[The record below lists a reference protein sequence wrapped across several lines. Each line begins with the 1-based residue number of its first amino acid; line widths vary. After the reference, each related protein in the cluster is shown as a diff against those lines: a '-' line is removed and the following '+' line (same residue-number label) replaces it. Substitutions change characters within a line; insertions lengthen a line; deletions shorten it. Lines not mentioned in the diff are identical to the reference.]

1 MSECMMY
8 LHGMGGHPNEAY
20 HFRDLCECEI
30 FGIDYHGIDPWDVKA
45 EILTEYDSL
54 SKKFAHVSVIAVSL
68 GAYFCMD
75 SLNDKNISRAFFISP
90 VVNMEMLILGMMSS
104 AGVSESD
111 LQAKQEI
118 DTPYG
123 AKLSW
128 KYLEYVRAHP
138 LKWTAPTWILHA
150 EKDNLIP
157 VGRVREFSQ
166 EHHAALTVMQDG
178 DHWFHTEEQL
188 EFLDEWFRAAHHA
201 ESPSL
206 HGQAHNPPDCPCV
219 RF

>member
-1 MSECMMY
+1 MSECIMY
-8 LHGMGGHPNEAY
+8 FHGMGGHPNEAH

-30 FGIDYHGIDPWDVKA
+30 VGVDYHGIDAWSVKD

-54 SKKFAHVSVIAVSL
+54 SKRFAKISVIAVSL

-75 SLNDKNISRAFFISP
+75 SLSGKNISRAFFISP
-90 VVNMEMLILGMMSS
+90 VVNMENLILGMMSS
-104 AGVSESD
+104 AGVSEAE

-128 KYLEYVRAHP
+128 KYLQYVRDNP
-138 LKWTAPTWILHA
+138 LNWTAPTWILHA
-150 EKDNLIP
+150 ENDNLIP
-157 VGRVREFSQ
+157 VGRVREFAQ
-166 EHHAALTVMQDG
+166 AHHAELTVMQDG

-188 EFLDEWFRAAHHA
+188 EFLDEWFMAAHHA